1 MASPV
6 DPRPP
11 LTPRYWPSW
20 LAVGLLW
27 LLGRTPQWLA
37 LALVLPIGD
46 LTRRLMKRR
55 RRIAQINIERC
66 FPELDRAA
74 QEVILRDCFRSLAR
88 ALFETA
94 WSWSASDDRMRRLS
108 EVEGRE
114 HVVRAHE
121 NGRGVLLV
129 TAHMSCLEIGARLM
143 ALGLGPDLPATGIY
157 RPLRNPVIEWYQ
169 NRGRRS
175 YAASMISKR
184 EIRRA
189 IRLLRKGGLVWYA
202 PDQDFGR
209 EQSVFVPFFGVPA
222 ATLLATHR
230 LAQAA
235 DCAVVPMFPVYEPLS
250 RTYTIR
256 FLPALEN
263 FPGPDAAADL
273 ARVNAIMEAQ
283 IRAVPGQYWWIHR
296 RFKTRPDGEAPF
308 YGQATISG

>member
-1 MASPV
+1 MASPGNQ
-6 DPRPP
+6 RPP
-11 LTPRYWPSW
+11 MTPRYWPSW

-27 LLGRTPQWLA
+27 LLGRTPQGLA
-37 LALVLPIGD
+37 LALTAPIGF
-46 LTRRLMKRR
+46 LARVMMARR
-55 RRIAQINIERC
+55 RGIARINIARC
-66 FPELDRAA
+66 FPELDAA
-74 QEVILRDCFRSLAR
+74 GQAAILRDCFRSLAR

-94 WSWSASDDRMRRLS
+94 WSWSAPDERMRRVNR
-108 EVEGRE
+108 VEGRD

-121 NGRGVLLV
+121 GGRGVLLI

-143 ALGLGPDLPATGIY
+143 ALGLGPDLPASGIY

-169 NRGRRS
+169 NRGRRL

-184 EIRRA
+184 EIRQA

-209 EQSVFVPFFGVPA
+209 EQSVFVPFFGIST

-235 DCAVVPMFPVYEPLS
+235 DCAVVPMFPVYDPVS

-256 FLPALEN
+256 FLPALEG

-273 ARVNAIMEAQ
+273 GRVNAIMEAQ
-283 IRAVPGQYWWIHR
+283 IRTAPGQYWWIHR

-308 YGQATISG
+308 YPQGSAG